1 MWPHRA
7 DGHVA
12 TIVMTSSTTYTP
24 DRTWTPAVAVMM
36 IHVIVHIIKDVVNI
50 GGIMTAIVA
59 VTPLL
64 GLAIETLLP
73 DVGLGL
79 MIQTGHQT

>member
-1 MWPHRA
+1 
-7 DGHVA
+7 
-12 TIVMTSSTTYTP
+12 
-24 DRTWTPAVAVMM
+24 MM